1 MKIKIITFAILILN
15 IALFSGIAFSQQ
27 NEKVKKTPEEFAQKR
42 AERMKESLSL
52 TEVQY
57 KQVYDMFLSKA
68 QERKSNKE
76 KYKDLDKTAR
86 KELKKQNREKFQSQL
101 NEILNTDL
109 IAKLNEMKS
118 KHKGKKNKGKNKDKN
133 DKRYK
138 ENNDDLK

>member
-68 QERKSNKE
+68 RERKSNKE

-101 NEILNTDL
+101 NEILNTDQ

>member
-57 KQVYDMFLSKA
+57 KQVYEMFLSKA

-101 NEILNTDL
+101 NEILNTDQ

>member
-57 KQVYDMFLSKA
+57 KQVYNMFLSKA

-101 NEILNTDL
+101 NEILNTDQ
-109 IAKLNEMKS
+109 IAKLNERIKIRTI
-118 KHKGKKNKGKNKDKN
+118 KDIKKITMI
-133 DKRYK
+133 
-138 ENNDDLK
+138 

>member
-15 IALFSGIAFSQQ
+15 IALSSGIAFSQQ

-101 NEILNTDL
+101 NEILNTDQ

>member
-101 NEILNTDL
+101 NEILNTDQ